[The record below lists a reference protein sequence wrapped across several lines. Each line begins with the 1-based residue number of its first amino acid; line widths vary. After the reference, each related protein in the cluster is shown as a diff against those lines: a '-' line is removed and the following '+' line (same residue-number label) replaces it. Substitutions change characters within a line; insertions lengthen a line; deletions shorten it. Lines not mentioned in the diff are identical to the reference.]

1 MCSARSAPWSCRPK
15 WRPNGTSSTVSFSS
29 LESGVDV
36 FKPIAVPGQ
45 LFVGAVAGTMV
56 YATGFDAT
64 SSGDPGLVAI
74 SATDGTVVTV
84 IEARPQVEDGG
95 PVVARSVLTS
105 PSGRTIVSALCRP
118 EGCAG
123 GAIIDTSTG
132 KVAGALPED
141 GGASAISDAYAL
153 LRSGGDVTTW
163 VELVALK
170 GGEVAWREDAEEID
184 GAYVTDAGEVV
195 MLLSRDGAAVVDVVS
210 PNGKARSFKNVPGR
224 APSLWTVQSSDDL
237 AVLGLDGAFPGNAI
251 GEDGLVTAD
260 VLDLKMLQISKGAFS
275 VDLDGQ
281 P

>member
-123 GAIIDTSTG
+123 GAIIHTSTG
-132 KVAGALPED
+132 KVAGA
-141 GGASAISDAYAL
+141 
-153 LRSGGDVTTW
+153 
-163 VELVALK
+163 
-170 GGEVAWREDAEEID
+170 
-184 GAYVTDAGEVV
+184 
-195 MLLSRDGAAVVDVVS
+195 
-210 PNGKARSFKNVPGR
+210 
-224 APSLWTVQSSDDL
+224 
-237 AVLGLDGAFPGNAI
+237 
-251 GEDGLVTAD
+251 
-260 VLDLKMLQISKGAFS
+260 
-275 VDLDGQ
+275 
-281 P
+281 